1 MVAALAAAAVFGVA
15 EQAAAQVLPFAV
27 EVRGGYAIP
36 TGDLAEGDG
45 IEDGLGFGANLQ
57 LSIMPMIG
65 VYAGWERYSFGVE
78 DLDDASIIDS
88 GFRGGLQFNAPL
100 ATFTGVSPFV
110 FGGAIYNST
119 EMEIG
124 DESAESDSSVGFE
137 VGGGVG
143 IQLAPMFTLTPALRY
158 RTHSSEFEGSDDSVS
173 YLSIDVGLKVGI

>member
-78 DLDDASIIDS
+78 DLDDASI
-88 GFRGGLQFNAPL
+88 
-100 ATFTGVSPFV
+100 V